1 MGRVFRSRA
10 NTKKPH
16 VLGPRTSTGTTQTA
30 AQTGKDEVGSLT
42 AALGSSSQRPLDP
55 LEEARLTGC
64 SGDPLL
70 PRLPQPPSAGLP
82 PRTGCE
88 QGGLFSHGFRR
99 SQRRDC
105 TTHLRA
111 SLKSV
116 VYYVTAP
123 LNRFFYRVSALVSS
137 SLWQL
142 NSVMD
147 PRSL

>member
-30 AQTGKDEVGSLT
+30 AQTGKDAVGSLT

-111 SLKSV
+111 SLKSAQGKAGIFEILSEV
-116 VYYVTAP
+116 
-123 LNRFFYRVSALVSS
+123 LEG
-137 SLWQL
+137 
-142 NSVMD
+142 
-147 PRSL
+147 